1 MKKIV
6 LFLILAL
13 LLTACGGGSDS
24 ENKDLSMAEVQAM
37 AQQTLTAE
45 AGGAASSSSGGLLIR
60 PVTSTPMAPSA
71 SSDDGL
77 TISRPVYNTA
87 TPTAVTYQ
95 RPTVD
100 TSGAGTIQQVST
112 VCERVVFL
120 EDVTIPD
127 NTVLAPGQTFRKTWR
142 IQNAGSCSW
151 SGGYQLVF
159 TSGDTM
165 GVNYAANLP
174 AVVAPGETVEVSV
187 DLTAPTAL
195 GVYQSNW
202 KLRSPNGNVFGTSN
216 SDNDA
221 IWVKIIV
228 SDTASVSTVA
238 PGVTPVNTG
247 CTLISVVP
255 SYRQTFKV
263 GEETDIYFKV
273 RNDSIEVWST
283 EDMDVAFVGGTN
295 LMKRQDQT
303 RKDLPQD
310 IAPGGELYYGIDAV
324 MPDDPGVY
332 TMTMGVV
339 RGYEVLCSMDVT
351 VSVVY

>member
-1 MKKIV
+1 MKKFF

-13 LLTACGGGSDS
+13 LLTACAGRSDS

-60 PVTSTPMAPSA
+60 PVTSTPAPTST
-71 SSDDGL
+71 DDGQ

-100 TSGAGTIQQVST
+100 TSGVNTIQQVST
-112 VCERVVFL
+112 VCERVRFL
-120 EDVTIPD
+120 DDVTIPD
-127 NTVLAPGQTFRKTWR
+127 NTVVAPGQTFRKTWR

-273 RNDSIEVWST
+273 RNDSLSVWST
-283 EDMDVAFVGGTN
+283 DDMDVAFVGGTN

-310 IAPGGELYYGIDAV
+310 IAPGSELYYGIDAV

>member
-1 MKKIV
+1 MKKFF

-60 PVTSTPMAPSA
+60 PVTSTPAPTSD
-71 SSDDGL
+71 SSDDL

-142 IQNAGSCSW
+142 IQNAGSCAW

-174 AVVAPGETVEVSV
+174 AVVAPGETVDVSV

-216 SDNDA
+216 SENDA

-273 RNDSIEVWST
+273 RNDSMEVWST
-283 EDMDVAFVGGTN
+283 EDMDVAFTGGTN

-310 IAPGGELYYGIDAV
+310 IAPGDELYYGIDAV

>member
-1 MKKIV
+1 MKKII

-13 LLTACGGGSDS
+13 LLTACAGGSDS

-60 PVTSTPMAPSA
+60 PVTSTPAPTST
-71 SSDDGL
+71 DDGQ

-95 RPTVD
+95 RATVD
-100 TSGAGTIQQVST
+100 TSGVNTIQQVST

-127 NTVLAPGQTFRKTWR
+127 NTVVAPGQTFRKTWR
-142 IQNAGSCSW
+142 IQNAGSCAW
-151 SGGYQLVF
+151 SGGYQLVYV
-159 TSGDTM
+159 SGDKM

-202 KLRSPNGNVFGTSN
+202 KLRSPNGSVFGTSN

-228 SDTASVSTVA
+228 SDTANVSTVA

-255 SYRQTFKV
+255 SYRQTFEV

-273 RNDSIEVWST
+273 RNDSMEVWST

-303 RKDLPQD
+303 RKDLPED
-310 IAPGGELYYGIDAV
+310 IAPGDELYYGIDAV
-324 MPDDPGVY
+324 MPDTPGVY

>member
-1 MKKIV
+1 MKKIY

-13 LLTACGGGSDS
+13 LLTACAGGSKS

-45 AGGAASSSSGGLLIR
+45 AGGSTSSSSGGLLIR
-60 PVTSTPMAPSA
+60 PVTSTPAPT
-71 SSDDGL
+71 SSDDGQ

-112 VCERVVFL
+112 VCERVRFL
-120 EDVTIPD
+120 DDVTIPD
-127 NTVLAPGQTFRKTWR
+127 NTVVAPGQTFRKTWR
-142 IQNAGSCSW
+142 IQNAGSCAW

-159 TSGDTM
+159 SSGDTM

-174 AVVAPGETVEVSV
+174 AVVAPGQTVEVSV

-255 SYRQTFKV
+255 AYRQSFKV

-273 RNDSIEVWST
+273 RNDSMTVWST

-310 IAPGGELYYGIDAV
+310 IAPGDQLYYGIDAV
-324 MPDDPGVY
+324 MPDTPGVY

-351 VSVVY
+351 VSVGY